1 MTRMTALGVDG
12 RANGEELGELRAVVG
27 QVPFA
32 AVVVG
37 HRQRLGLTQEELAC
51 RSGLSVR
58 GVRDLESGRVRTP
71 RQQTVRL
78 LADVFGLHGADRERF
93 HCLSR
98 GNCPPV
104 PPVPPARGRPG
115 VPPQPGARFMGWLWA
130 TDSTWLLVPD
140 EIS

>member
-1 MTRMTALGVDG
+1 MTRMTALGVGG
-12 RANGEELGELRAVVG
+12 RANGEEPGEYRAVRG

-37 HRQRLGLTQEELAC
+37 HRRRLGLTQEELAG

-78 LADVFGLHGADRERF
+78 LADAFGLHGADRERF

-98 GNCPPV
+98 ENHPPV
-104 PPVPPARGRPG
+104 PTTVPQAPGRPG

-140 EIS
+140 

>member
-1 MTRMTALGVDG
+1 MTRMTAPGVGG
-12 RANGEELGELRAVVG
+12 RANGEDLGEYRAVVG

-32 AVVVG
+32 AAVIG
-37 HRQRLGLTQEELAC
+37 HRQRLGLTQEELAG

-98 GNCPPV
+98 GNCLPV
-104 PPVPPARGRPG
+104 SPARGRPG